1 METTLA
7 TVSAM
12 FIAGGALEWRTV
24 GALAYGHA
32 TFRTD
37 LRAPAPR

>member
-12 FIAGGALEWRTV
+12 FIARVALEWHTV
-24 GALAYGHA
+24 LALAYGHA
-32 TFRTD
+32 TRRTD
-37 LRAPAPR
+37 LRASAPR